1 MAISNP
7 ATENPTLAKYKEFVT
22 DRINNHIVYGENASP
37 APTLLPSLYGSTTA
51 GITSITDLKDS
62 PITAQDIYNALLKD
76 VNQYTRV
83 RKINFTRNIQGAG
96 GNISLP
102 AKSPAAIAAAL
113 SNRNFACDWQTA
125 CTTDAARP
133 SRFSAAKGDVVFI
146 SNVAREAFKVTHN
159 VYGPTVDDD
168 GSPLTHEF
176 LQHYCAIATI
186 KYSTE
191 LRRGASVNTSV
202 SASGFA
208 ILHHKYGFEIDSSD
222 VANPIAQN
230 DLLTDEKLE
239 ELFQNFYDAWFSVAN
254 LGSGISISESVC
266 HSSCH
271 TSCHSAR
278 GRR

>member
-7 ATENPTLAKYKEFVT
+7 ATENPTLTKYKEFVT

-51 GITSITDLKDS
+51 GITSIPDLKDS

-83 RKINFTRNIQGAG
+83 RKINFTRIVQGPG

-102 AKSPAAIAAAL
+102 AKSPAAIAVAL
-113 SNRNFACDWQTA
+113 LNRNFACDWQIA
-125 CTTDAARP
+125 CTTDANSART
-133 SRFSAAKGDVVFI
+133 GDVVFT

-176 LQHYCAIATI
+176 LQHYCAIATV

-191 LRRGASVNTSV
+191 LRRAARVNTAV
-202 SASGFA
+202 TASGFA

-222 VANPIAQN
+222 VANPITQN